1 MARRPPVLST
11 AADIADAAAE
21 RPRLSG
27 LEAARKTV
35 QAAHQ
40 PSDSQGPQVGFA
52 PYEAGTI
59 YPCGAFVRLP
69 LDRVIENPENP
80 RALYPYGELQSLMVS
95 ISTIGQQEPAKVFYS
110 PEHSAYMLKGGHRR
124 HRALTNLGKEFIN
137 VEVVEHLSDAFE
149 QYRQARDLNGEA
161 KTHTHLDDA
170 VRLPVLMQ
178 KYGLKDQKEL
188 AAKLKMSQGELSR
201 RLKIGVLPNDV
212 LELLAEDIASFGSE
226 ACYQLALIWER
237 RKDHAFLHKVIG
249 RVQEGLG
256 NVGLREIAA
265 AARTPANV
273 ARVDAEDTADAE
285 SMLSTAKR
293 NLPIARADMG
303 GKAKGVIKAFSERLE
318 VRLEVKSPALR
329 ERLYKQFL
337 TLCESEG
344 ILSKAGVRAPEA

>member
-1 MARRPPVLST
+1 MARRPPALIT
-11 AADIADAAAE
+11 AADIADTAAE

-35 QAAHQ
+35 LAAQLPDESQA
-40 PSDSQGPQVGFA
+40 PRLGFA
-52 PYEAGTI
+52 THIPGTVH
-59 YPCGAFVRLP
+59 PPGAFVRLP
-69 LDRVIENPENP
+69 LDVVIENPENP
-80 RALYPYGELQSLMVS
+80 RALYPFGELQSLMVS
-95 ISTIGQQEPAKVFYS
+95 ISTIGQQEPAKVFYA
-110 PEHSAYMLKGGHRR
+110 PEHGAYMLKGGHRR
-124 HRALTNLGKEFIN
+124 HRALTNLGKGFIN
-137 VEVVEHLSDAFE
+137 VEVVEQLSDAFE

-201 RLKIGVLPNDV
+201 RLKIGVLPGDV
-212 LELLAEDIASFGSE
+212 LELLAEDIGSFGSE

-237 RKDHAFLHKVIG
+237 RKDYAFLHKVIG

-265 AARTPANV
+265 AARATSEV
-273 ARVDAEDTADAE
+273 ADAPSNAE
-285 SMLSTAKR
+285 PTLPAAKR
-293 NLPIARADMG
+293 SLPIARADMA

-329 ERLYKQFL
+329 EKLYQQL
-337 TLCESEG
+337 LELCESEG
-344 ILSKAGVRAPEA
+344 IMSKSGVRKPST

>member
-1 MARRPPVLST
+1 MARRPPALST

-21 RPRLSG
+21 QPRLSG
-27 LEAARKTV
+27 LEAARQTV
-35 QAAHQ
+35 LAAHQ
-40 PSDSQGPQVGFA
+40 PGESPGPQVGFA
-52 PYEAGTI
+52 AYETGKI
-59 YPCGAFVRLP
+59 YPCGAFVQLP
-69 LDRVIENPENP
+69 LDIVLENPENP

-110 PEHSAYMLKGGHRR
+110 PEHGAYMLKGGHRR
-124 HRALTNLGKEFIN
+124 HRALVNLGKDFIN
-137 VEVVEHLSDAFE
+137 VEVVEHLADAFE

-201 RLKIGVLPNDV
+201 RLKIGVLPSDV
-212 LELLAEDIASFGSE
+212 LELLAEDIGSFGSE

-237 RKDHAFLHKVIG
+237 RQDRAFLHKVIA

-265 AARTPANV
+265 AARTPTNV
-273 ARVDAEDTADAE
+273 TRDGKDDASDVDTTV
-285 SMLSTAKR
+285 STAKR
-293 NLPIARADMG
+293 SLPIARADMG

-329 ERLYKQFL
+329 EKLYKQFL

-344 ILSKAGVRAPEA
+344 ILSKSGVREQET

>member
-1 MARRPPVLST
+1 MARRPPALST
-11 AADIADAAAE
+11 AADIADTAEE

-27 LEAARKTV
+27 LEAARRTIL
-35 QAAHQ
+35 AAHQ
-40 PSDSQGPQVGFA
+40 PDQSQPPQVGFSA
-52 PYEAGTI
+52 HVPGAVHPPGT
-59 YPCGAFVRLP
+59 FVRLP
-69 LDRVIENPENP
+69 LDVVIENPENP
-80 RALYPYGELQSLMVS
+80 RALYPFGELQSLMVS
-95 ISTIGQQEPAKVFYS
+95 ISTIGQQEPAKVFYAL
-110 PEHSAYMLKGGHRR
+110 EHGAYMLKGGHRR
-124 HRALTNLGKEFIN
+124 HRALANLGKGFIN
-137 VEVVEHLSDAFE
+137 VEVVEQLSDAFE

-201 RLKIGVLPNDV
+201 RLKIGVLPGDV
-212 LELLAEDIASFGSE
+212 LELLAEDIGSFGSE

-237 RKDHAFLHKVIG
+237 RKDPAFLHKVIG

-265 AARTPANV
+265 AARAPSDA
-273 ARVDAEDTADAE
+273 ADEPSDAEQT
-285 SMLSTAKR
+285 LPTAKR
-293 NLPIARADMG
+293 SLPIARADMT

-329 ERLYKQFL
+329 EKLYQQL
-337 TLCESEG
+337 LELCESEG
-344 ILSKAGVRAPEA
+344 IMSRSGVRKPAA